1 MSSSA
6 PTALDIRPLSPSRKS
21 ETVLATFD
29 RLDAGE
35 SFVLV
40 DNRDP
45 EGVRSH
51 MEAERPG
58 QGQWIYLQKGPHV
71 WHIRIRRQPSTTGE

>member
-1 MSSSA
+1 M
-6 PTALDIRPLSPSRKS
+6 
-21 ETVLATFD
+21 ATFD

-45 EGVRSH
+45 DAVCAH
-51 MEAERPG
+51 LDAERPD
-58 QGQWIYLQKGPHV
+58 
-71 WHIRIRRQPSTTGE
+71 